1 MCQAPKTSIPS
12 IATQI
17 TTRTVLLFHA
27 TVTSNANATFKHSSH
42 RQGNCKNCNL
52 GRWVHK
58 RELADIISNAA
69 TATQASKADE
79 ICLRL
84 RDCQWRANTNPT
96 SKGAHLGAAGNGRV
110 RVKATIPASPT
121 YV

>member
-12 IATQI
+12 IARQI
-17 TTRTVLLFHA
+17 TTRTVLLFQA

-58 RELADIISNAA
+58 RELAEIISNAA
-69 TATQASKADE
+69 TAAQASKVDE
-79 ICLRL
+79 ICFRL
-84 RDCQWRANTNPT
+84 RDCQWRAYTNAT
-96 SKGAHLGAAGNGRV
+96 SMVAIWATVSNERIRL
-110 RVKATIPASPT
+110 KAS
-121 YV
+121 

>member
-17 TTRTVLLFHA
+17 TTRTVLLFQA

-52 GRWVHK
+52 GRWVHNGALV
-58 RELADIISNAA
+58 EITSNAA
-69 TATQASKADE
+69 AAAQAAKAHE
-79 ICLRL
+79 IGCRL
-84 RDCQWRANTNPT
+84 RDCQRRADT
-96 SKGAHLGAAGNGRV
+96 
-110 RVKATIPASPT
+110 KATRVVAIWATASSERIRLKAS
-121 YV
+121 

>member
-1 MCQAPKTSIPS
+1 MCQAPNTSIPS

-17 TTRTVLLFHA
+17 TTRTALLFQA
-27 TVTSNANATFKHSSH
+27 TAISNANATFKHNSH
-42 RQGNCKNCNL
+42 RHGNCKNCNL

-84 RDCQWRANTNPT
+84 RDCQWRANTSAT
-96 SKGAHLGAAGNGRV
+96 SMVAIWASVSNESIRL
-110 RVKATIPASPT
+110 KAS
-121 YV
+121 